1 MNYVIRLATKK
12 DMAGVLHLIKQLA
25 IFEKA
30 PNAVE
35 ITVEDL
41 IEDGFGTLPK
51 FTCFVAESSNTVLG
65 IALVYMRYST
75 WKGEVL
81 HLEDLIVSE
90 SMRGA
95 GLGTA
100 LLDEVVKYGHGLG
113 VKRISWEV
121 IDWNENAITFYEK
134 KGANVMRDWDVVQ
147 LNDKGIK
154 KYIENIK
161 SLNS

>member
-1 MNYVIRLATKK
+1 MDYQIRLAKEK
-12 DMAGVLHLIKQLA
+12 DMFGVFNLIKELA
-25 IFEKA
+25 LFEKE

-41 IEDGFGTLPK
+41 IKDGFGNKPK
-51 FTCFVAESSNTVLG
+51 FNCFVAEKNNKIVG

-81 HLEDLIVSE
+81 HLEDLIVSK
-90 SMRGA
+90 SMRSS

-100 LLDEVVKYGHGLG
+100 LLNEVVKYGNSLG
-113 VKRISWEV
+113 VKRIGWEV
-121 IDWNENAITFYEK
+121 IDWNENAIAFYEK

-147 LNDKGIK
+147 LNHIGIK
-154 KYIENIK
+154 NYLENIK
-161 SLNS
+161 